1 MVLCSVIM
9 YAFMFTAG
17 IFGNKLY
24 YSSAVRKIKRT
35 KESADPRIPRDM
47 LRSSIIGKGGTSGLW
62 LTLFICLTAL
72 PTLILFYSQMIPMM
86 SGGV

>member
-1 MVLCSVIM
+1 
-9 YAFMFTAG
+9 
-17 IFGNKLY
+17 
-24 YSSAVRKIKRT
+24 
-35 KESADPRIPRDM
+35 M
-47 LRSSIIGKGGTSGLW
+47 LRGSIIGKGGTSGLL